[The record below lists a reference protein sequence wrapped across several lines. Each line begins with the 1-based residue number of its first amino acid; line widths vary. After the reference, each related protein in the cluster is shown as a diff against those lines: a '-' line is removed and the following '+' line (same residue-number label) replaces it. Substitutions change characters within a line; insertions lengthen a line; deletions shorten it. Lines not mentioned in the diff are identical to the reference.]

1 MSVVQIATGNVFPP
15 PPRMDGE
22 QLPFAVVALSV
33 KQGLNSI
40 ALLKSQ
46 QTFQQSFQSSVG
58 HPVVLETLLKTLLK
72 TNKAIELRPWLPSEM
87 IRSGNNNE
95 LILQLLVKGRGV
107 FFRARS
113 IGTGNCV
120 QLTNNTRKGQRC
132 RSNTRDKDEA
142 AGRSCN
148 TRICDLSSITR
159 KHASPLTRHFS
170 MGAFMEAQFIQS
182 PAHSFCD
189 ARLDQSKCALLISKN
204 YPDLTSNMAHEAVK
218 PSSLCS
224 GLNRLAKLMLISSD
238 ESK

>member
-1 MSVVQIATGNVFPP
+1 MY
-15 PPRMDGE
+15 
-22 QLPFAVVALSV
+22 
-33 KQGLNSI
+33 NS
-40 ALLKSQ
+40 LTTQ
-46 QTFQQSFQSSVG
+46 
-58 HPVVLETLLKTLLK
+58 
-72 TNKAIELRPWLPSEM
+72 
-87 IRSGNNNE
+87 
-95 LILQLLVKGRGV
+95 GRG
-107 FFRARS
+107 
-113 IGTGNCV
+113 
-120 QLTNNTRKGQRC
+120 
-132 RSNTRDKDEA
+132 KDVVPIPEIRMRQQ
-142 AGRSCN
+142 AGRV
-148 TRICDLSSITR
+148 IHVCDLGSITR

>member
-1 MSVVQIATGNVFPP
+1 MGESETLLGGRECFPP
-15 PPRMDGE
+15 
-22 QLPFAVVALSV
+22 LSCRLAIHDLWA
-33 KQGLNSI
+33 KGRSRPSLFQFINSLEHNSI

-46 QTFQQSFQSSVG
+46 QIFQQSFYSSVG

-148 TRICDLSSITR
+148 TR
-159 KHASPLTRHFS
+159 
-170 MGAFMEAQFIQS
+170 M
-182 PAHSFCD
+182 
-189 ARLDQSKCALLISKN
+189 
-204 YPDLTSNMAHEAVK
+204 
-218 PSSLCS
+218 
-224 GLNRLAKLMLISSD
+224 
-238 ESK
+238 